1 MDIAKY
7 VLTAVIISTAFSGMG
22 EIWMY
27 VIAGIIVTATVGLGL
42 WLIREKGGMKYMSNN
57 EIGFLI
63 MCGTIMLIAITGF
76 LYFYIKDK
84 KEERRHA
91 N

>member
-1 MDIAKY
+1 MTNSEFGFILMCATILAIA
-7 VLTAVIISTAFSGMG
+7 LTS
-22 EIWMY
+22 
-27 VIAGIIVTATVGLGL
+27 
-42 WLIREKGGMKYMSNN
+42 
-57 EIGFLI
+57 
-63 MCGTIMLIAITGF
+63 F

>member
-1 MDIAKY
+1 
-7 VLTAVIISTAFSGMG
+7 
-22 EIWMY
+22 
-27 VIAGIIVTATVGLGL
+27 
-42 WLIREKGGMKYMSNN
+42 MSNN

-63 MCGTIMLIAITGF
+63 MCGTILLIAITGF

>member
-1 MDIAKY
+1 MAH
-7 VLTAVIISTAFSGMG
+7 TGQT
-22 EIWMY
+22 
-27 VIAGIIVTATVGLGL
+27 
-42 WLIREKGGMKYMSNN
+42 KGGMKYMSNN